1 MNGILERGVCCILVG
16 LYYLPCGRNFVLQSG
31 PSVIPKIGNPTFSF
45 VLYEG
50 ISDRAYASTFTHR
63 GTCHSCLHAYSNT
76 MIHIYTTLSRIT
88 MYDSLSMLVGP
99 GLPWWASFLV
109 HKPKFEWKDSCIL
122 TCSCINLLP
131 LMAFIPTTMW
141 KYTPFNCITG
151 GFWLDSIYRLCICCK
166 RSQESPP

>member
-50 ISDRAYASTFTHR
+50 ISDRAYASTFFSDTGQIFTST
-63 GTCHSCLHAYSNT
+63 GTCIYSVTNRLVRL
-76 MIHIYTTLSRIT
+76 YRELLC
-88 MYDSLSMLVGP
+88 SLSMLVGP

-109 HKPKFEWKDSCIL
+109 RKPKFEWKDSCIL

-131 LMAFIPTTMW
+131 WMAFIPTTMW
-141 KYTPFNCITG
+141 KYTPFNCTTG
-151 GFWLDSIYRLCICCK
+151 GFWLDSIAFVVKGHRKI
-166 RSQESPP
+166 PP